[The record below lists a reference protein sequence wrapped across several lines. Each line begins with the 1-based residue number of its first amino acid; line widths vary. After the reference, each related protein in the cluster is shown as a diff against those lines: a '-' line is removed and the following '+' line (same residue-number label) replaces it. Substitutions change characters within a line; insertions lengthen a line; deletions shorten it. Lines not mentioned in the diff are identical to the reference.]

1 MSGQRSV
8 LVIQQEMK
16 LLGGGSIAQKCVID
30 ALRELG
36 NKVYTLSFCGTYP
49 QDFPESHFTILSPAR
64 NSRYMKY
71 FYNQRLIHF
80 IKETMSRVKPDV
92 VFIGQAWDF
101 LSIISAVKAFKI
113 PIINIVHSAE
123 YGCLNAMLTQKD
135 SMKVCLGGV
144 GLKCR
149 THGCE
154 SWLSLLQKGGLSAF
168 RNYMMKR
175 HFSAFVCHSNFM
187 IRFMQEQSFKN
198 IHYIPLN
205 PGQVDNAPSEKRA
218 GANQKVQMLFV
229 GSLSWHKGVLELVDA
244 MRLLAK
250 EPIHY
255 HLNIVGE
262 GVCRKE
268 IEEIII
274 NNSLHENISVLGNVN
289 NGALPEYYKQADIV
303 LLPSYFE
310 SFSLVTLEA
319 MKFNRY
325 LIVSERGALKEVTSG
340 YDKVR
345 YLERISASDIRNS
358 VLTLKKELEM
368 SPITSGENSVERL
381 GKYTK
386 TQTMEG
392 LDKLLQYYL

>member
-1 MSGQRSV
+1 
-8 LVIQQEMK
+8 
-16 LLGGGSIAQKCVID
+16 
-30 ALRELG
+30 
-36 NKVYTLSFCGTYP
+36 
-49 QDFPESHFTILSPAR
+49 
-64 NSRYMKY
+64 
-71 FYNQRLIHF
+71 
-80 IKETMSRVKPDV
+80 
-92 VFIGQAWDF
+92 
-101 LSIISAVKAFKI
+101 
-113 PIINIVHSAE
+113 
-123 YGCLNAMLTQKD
+123 
-135 SMKVCLGGV
+135 
-144 GLKCR
+144 
-149 THGCE
+149 
-154 SWLSLLQKGGLSAF
+154 
-168 RNYMMKR
+168 
-175 HFSAFVCHSNFM
+175 
-187 IRFMQEQSFKN
+187 
-198 IHYIPLN
+198 
-205 PGQVDNAPSEKRA
+205 
-218 GANQKVQMLFV
+218 FV